1 MSYTAWYAMR
11 ERNLSAH
18 GINAPQQPPDYR
30 DKRGTGQLEKA
41 CLDFIRD
48 ECEELRFDDAHRAM
62 DDAEGRSARA
72 GQIPLHMERDTDRL
86 CLENALHR
94 FLQSGTAQDAF
105 DVYFCYL
112 EMFVGSYAYSNKMI
126 ELLAEFESNASALL
140 MKHRDHYS
148 HSVYV
153 FVLGMAIYR
162 SSPAFRAAYREF
174 YDLSEKRSAAH
185 HFLQYWG
192 LASLFHDIGYPFE
205 LPFEQIKSY
214 FKGTTGLVPFISYQ
228 GIPGYVALDK
238 DQSAIF
244 AGLLEQP
251 LSTDTINEA
260 LSIRVAQLLGET
272 YGKSAETLRSDV
284 LDKKAPCPDQFSN
297 FMDHAYFSAV
307 LLMRKFMEVK
317 GAERIT
323 LTDLDAFTAILLHNS
338 MFKFSLRV
346 GAHKEQPLE
355 MDKHPLAYMLMLCDE
370 LQCWDR
376 TAYGQNSR
384 QELHPMWCEFEFDGD
399 QIRALYQFDPQL
411 EWKKA
416 GAKGTY
422 SKMQVEG
429 PQMPGTKPKFV
440 TDIEEIV
447 ALNRFGTVQL
457 EISSCFAKNQRA
469 SRTYLSDSSFLH
481 LYNFAV
487 ALNGRY
493 KYGTL
498 NYSSLAG
505 ENIHKD
511 LEKDFDELSLEYKL
525 SNILQAKAFA
535 QYLDAINCF
544 YTDRPVAY
552 EKLEKFTEVHMDL
565 IGPMEHDRWMAEK
578 RSMGWAYGTA
588 YLAKPEPGRIREL
601 TRTHSLLLDDYKDLS
616 KEEQDKDTEPMN
628 CMLRLIEEYDGL
640 RIYRV

>member
-1 MSYTAWYAMR
+1 MSYTAWNAMLA
-11 ERNLSAH
+11 RNLSAH

-30 DKRGTGQLEKA
+30 NKRGTGALETA

-48 ECEELRFDDAHRAM
+48 CCEELRFDDSHRAM
-62 DDAEGRSARA
+62 DDLEGRSARA

-112 EMFVGSYAYSNKMI
+112 EMFVGNYASSNKMI

-162 SSPAFRAAYREF
+162 SSPAFQAAYKAF
-174 YDLSEKRSAAH
+174 YDISDDRAAAH
-185 HFLQYWG
+185 HFLRYWG

-214 FKGTTGLVPFISYQ
+214 FNGTAGAVPYIAYQ
-228 GIPGYVALDK
+228 GIPDYVTLDAE
-238 DQSAIF
+238 QSAIF
-244 AGLLEQP
+244 AALLGQP
-251 LSTDTINEA
+251 LSAGTINEV
-260 LSIRVAQLLGET
+260 LSLRVAQLLGET
-272 YGKSAETLRSDV
+272 YDMRAETLRDDI
-284 LDKKAPCPDQFSN
+284 LDKKAPCPDKFN
-297 FMDHAYFSAV
+297 NCMDHAYFSAV
-307 LLMRKFMEVK
+307 LLMHKFMEVK
-317 GAERIT
+317 GAAQIT
-323 LTDLDAFTAILLHNS
+323 LADLDAITAVLLHNS

-346 GAHKEQPLE
+346 AAHKNQPLE
-355 MDKHPLAYMLMLCDE
+355 MGRHPLAFMLMLCDE

-384 QELHPMWCEFEFDGD
+384 QELHPMWCEFQFDGD
-399 QIRALYQFDPQL
+399 QIRAGYQFDSQL

-416 GAKGTY
+416 EAKGTY
-422 SKMQVEG
+422 PKMRGAE
-429 PQMPGTKPKFV
+429 PKFV

-447 ALNRFGTVQL
+447 AINRPGSLGL
-457 EISSCFAKNQRA
+457 EISTSFVKNKRVFR
-469 SRTYLSDSSFLH
+469 SYLSTSSFLH

-498 NYSSLAG
+498 NYASLADEG
-505 ENIHKD
+505 VHKD
-511 LEKDFDELSLEYKL
+511 LEKDFDQLSLEYKL

-535 QYLDAINCF
+535 KYLDAINCF
-544 YTDRPVAY
+544 YTDRPVDY
-552 EKLEKFTEVHMDL
+552 EKLERFSEANMDL
-565 IGPMEHDRWMAEK
+565 IGPMEHDRWIAEK
-578 RSMGWAYGTA
+578 RSMGWEYGTA
-588 YLAKPEPGRIREL
+588 YLDKPEPKQLREQ
-601 TRTHSLLLDDYKDLS
+601 TRTHCLMIEDYNELS

>member
-1 MSYTAWYAMR
+1 MSYTAWNTMR
-11 ERNLSAH
+11 EHNLSVY
-18 GINAPQQPPDYR
+18 GIDAPQQPPDYR
-30 DKRGTGQLEKA
+30 DKRGIGSLERA

-48 ECEELRFDDAHRAM
+48 WCEELRFDAAYRAM
-62 DDAEGRSARA
+62 DDVKGRGVRT
-72 GQIPLHMERDTDRL
+72 GQLPLHMERDTDRL

-94 FLQSGTAQDAF
+94 FLQSGAAQDAF

-112 EMFVGSYAYSNKMI
+112 EMFVGSYAHSNKMI

-153 FVLGMAIYR
+153 FALGTAIYR
-162 SSPAFRAAYREF
+162 SSPVFRTAYKKF
-174 YDLSEKRSAAH
+174 YGLSEERSAAH

-214 FKGTTGLVPFISYQ
+214 FSGTKGNDKVPFISYQ
-228 GIPGYVALDK
+228 GIPDYVKLDET
-238 DQSAIF
+238 QNTVF
-244 AGLLEQP
+244 AGLLGKP
-251 LSTDTINEA
+251 SLSADTINEV
-260 LSIRVAQLLGET
+260 LSVRSEQLLGEA
-272 YGKSAETLRSDV
+272 YHKSAETLRVDV
-284 LDKKAPCPDQFSN
+284 LDKKASRPDQFN
-297 FMDHAYFSAV
+297 NYMDHAYFSAI
-307 LLMRKFMEVK
+307 LLTHKFIEVK
-317 GAERIT
+317 GAEQIT
-323 LTDLDAFTAILLHNS
+323 LADLDAITAILLHNS

-346 GAHKEQPLE
+346 DTYKKQPLE
-355 MDKHPLAYMLMLCDE
+355 ADRHPLAYMLMLCDE

-384 QELHPMWCEFEFDGD
+384 RELHPMWCEFEFDGD
-399 QIRALYQFDPQL
+399 KIHADYQFDSQL
-411 EWKKA
+411 EWKRA
-416 GAKGTY
+416 EAKGTY
-422 SKMQVEG
+422 PKMRGAE
-429 PQMPGTKPKFV
+429 PKFV

-447 ALNRFGTVQL
+447 ALNRPGTLRL
-457 EISSCFAKNQRA
+457 EISTHFAKNQRG

-498 NYSSLAG
+498 NYASLADKSVH
-505 ENIHKD
+505 ED
-511 LEKDFDELSLEYKL
+511 LEKDFEELSLEYKL

-535 QYLDAINCF
+535 GYLDAINCF

-552 EKLEKFTEVHMDL
+552 EKLEKFSEANMDL
-565 IGPMEHDRWMAEK
+565 IGPMEHDRWLAEK
-578 RSMGWAYGTA
+578 RSMGWQYGTA
-588 YLAKPEPGRIREL
+588 YLDAPEPKRVREL
-601 TRTHSLLLDDYKDLS
+601 TRTHSLMIDDYRDLS

>member
-1 MSYTAWYAMR
+1 MSYTAWSTMR
-11 ERNLSAH
+11 EHNLSVY

-30 DKRGTGQLEKA
+30 NKRNTGKLERA
-41 CLDFIRD
+41 CLDFVRD
-48 ECEELRFDDAHRAM
+48 WCEELRFDDAHRAM
-62 DDAEGRSARA
+62 DDTEGRSVRT
-72 GQIPLHMERDTDRL
+72 GQVPLHMERDTDRL

-112 EMFVGSYAYSNKMI
+112 EMFVGNYAHSNKMI

-153 FVLGMAIYR
+153 FALGMAIYR
-162 SSPAFRAAYREF
+162 NSPAFRAAYKAA
-174 YDLSEKRSAAH
+174 YHLSEEHSASH

-214 FKGTTGLVPFISYQ
+214 FSGIMGNTKVPFISYQ
-228 GIPGYVALDK
+228 GILDYVELDGE
-238 DQSAIF
+238 QSAIL
-244 AGLLEQP
+244 ADLLGRP
-251 LSTDTINEA
+251 ALAKGTINEV
-260 LSIRVAQLLGET
+260 LSIRLEQLLGEV
-272 YGKSAETLRSDV
+272 YGKSAETLRADV
-284 LDKKAPCPDQFSN
+284 LDKKAPCPDQFN
-297 FMDHAYFSAV
+297 NYMDHAYFSAI
-307 LLMRKFMEVK
+307 LLTHKFMEIK
-317 GAERIT
+317 GAEQIA
-323 LTDLDAFTAILLHNS
+323 LEDLDAITAILLHNS

-346 GAHKEQPLE
+346 GACKKRPLE

-384 QELHPMWCEFEFDGD
+384 RELHPMWCEFEFDGD
-399 QIRALYQFDPQL
+399 KIHADYQFDSQL
-411 EWKKA
+411 EWRKA
-416 GAKGTY
+416 EAKGTY
-422 SKMQVEG
+422 PKMRGAE
-429 PQMPGTKPKFV
+429 PKFV

-447 ALNRFGTVQL
+447 ALNRPGTL
-457 EISSCFAKNQRA
+457 NLKISTRFVKNKRA

-487 ALNGRY
+487 ALNSRY
-493 KYGTL
+493 KYGVL
-498 NYSSLAG
+498 NYSSLTD
-505 ENIHKD
+505 ENVHKD
-511 LEKDFDELSLEYKL
+511 MEKDFEELSLEYKL

-535 QYLDAINCF
+535 KYLDAINCF

-552 EKLEKFTEVHMDL
+552 EKLEGFSGANMDL
-565 IGPMEHDRWMAEK
+565 IGPMEHDRWLTEK
-578 RSMGWAYGTA
+578 RSMGWEYGTA
-588 YLAKPEPGRIREL
+588 YLDAPESKQLREL
-601 TRTHSLLLDDYKDLS
+601 TRTHSLMIDDYKDLD

-628 CMLRLIEEYDGL
+628 CMLRLIEAYDGL
-640 RIYRV
+640 RIYRI